1 MKELL
6 PRFAAVMAILW
17 MTSCGSERAAPATAL
32 RTPQNM
38 KEFLLNV
45 REAVASGL
53 ILREEF
59 FTEDNLKR
67 AFSASVVSI
76 TRTPGLDT
84 GGSIHAAIGGFPAW
98 IERDAGGRETVLLRI
113 SRYKGSLTQGKPK
126 ADVSVSY
133 ERDSGPRFEEVVQL
147 FGPTWLKVERGP
159 YVYPHGPP
167 PSLPPVTHP
176 QAYAVIKY
184 QLGDASLDRTMVL
197 EFDRHGRL
205 SSLSAD
211 ANASVGYVSSAG
223 AAH

>member
-1 MKELL
+1 M
-6 PRFAAVMAILW
+6 M
-17 MTSCGSERAAPATAL
+17 
-32 RTPQNM
+32 
-38 KEFLLNV
+38 EFLLNA

-67 AFSASVVSI
+67 GFAASVVSI

-84 GGSIHAAIGGFPAW
+84 GGSIYAAVSAFPAW
-98 IERDAGGRETVLLRI
+98 VERDADGHETVLLRI
-113 SRYKGSLTQGKPK
+113 SQYKGFRTRGKSK
-126 ADVSVSY
+126 ADISVSDK
-133 ERDSGPRFEEVVQL
+133 RDSGPRFEEVVQL
-147 FGPTWLKVERGP
+147 FGPTWHKVERAP

-176 QAYAVIKY
+176 QAYVVIKY
-184 QLGDASLDRTMVL
+184 QLGDSSLDRTMVL

-211 ANASVGYVSSAG
+211 ANASVGYISLAD
-223 AAH
+223 ATH